1 MLGHYCIVKG
11 LYMIKWINDDKEEF
25 MEVNE
30 KLNNVE
36 LIGNEKVD
44 DMDRL

>member
-1 MLGHYCIVKG
+1 
-11 LYMIKWINDDKEEF
+11 MIKWINDDKEEF
-25 MEVNE
+25 MEVKE

-36 LIGNEKVD
+36 LIRNEKVD

>member
-1 MLGHYCIVKG
+1 MLGDYYIVKG
-11 LYMIKWINDDKEEF
+11 LYIIKWINDDKEEF

-36 LIGNEKVD
+36 LIKNEKVD
-44 DMDRL
+44 DMDCL